1 MIDRT
6 HAGVRCHTRSL
17 IRTVKGDLPRNS
29 SGTVVYTMENLGRL
43 LILVDWDEGFL
54 VPVFPGEI
62 ELQGE
67 GREILAKEAQS
78 YVTTP

>member
-6 HAGVRCHTRSL
+6 HAGVRCHTRFL

-43 LILVDWDEGFL
+43 LILVDWDKGFL
-54 VPVFPGEI
+54 VPAFPDEI
-62 ELQGE
+62 ELHLE
-67 GREILAKEAQS
+67 DKELLSKEIRNYTSA
-78 YVTTP
+78 